1 MTDEEKQQLLDLIKQ
16 AKEGKQIA
24 FSQLYNRFH
33 RIIYN
38 TIYNIVHNKD
48 VTDDLLSVTFT
59 KAFSKLDSYVNHIS
73 FEMWLKTIAINSSI
87 DYIRHTKKEK
97 YDYELDNENNCLQVS
112 DSADCSPE
120 DEFIY
125 HETDNQLTDALN
137 RLRYKYRYILEL
149 RTVQDLSYKEI
160 GELLDLSESQVK
172 SRLNK
177 AREKLKQLLN

>member
-16 AKEGKQIA
+16 AKEGKQNA
-24 FSQLYNRFH
+24 FTQLYNRFN
-33 RIIYN
+33 RIIYS
-38 TIYNIVHNKD
+38 TIYNIVHNRD

-59 KAFSKLDSYVNHIS
+59 KAFSKLDSYINHIS

-87 DYIRHTKKEK
+87 DYIRRIKKEK
-97 YDYELDNENNCLQVS
+97 YDYELDKDDNCLQVS

-125 HETDNQLTDALN
+125 HETGNRLDYALS
-137 RLRYKYRYILEL
+137 RLRYKYRHILEL
-149 RTVQDLSYKEI
+149 RTVQNFSYKEI
-160 GELLDLSESQVK
+160 AELLEISESQVK